1 MLGPVILAASRSD
14 RMRRLV
20 SAAPVTKPVV
30 DRFIPGE
37 TVDQI
42 VPIIRDLTDQ
52 GLELTMDVVGEDIT
66 TPAQAEAARDA
77 YLELID
83 RLKPLDLGT
92 RAEMSVKL
100 SMFGQALT
108 SPTTALNGGSSGPAS
123 AFHGGHELALENV
136 RPVVEAAAEIGTTV
150 TLDAEDHTT
159 LDSMF
164 AIHDELRKDFPQTG
178 CVIQAY
184 LFRTEADARRLAE
197 NGSRVR
203 LVKGAYKEPAEVAYQ
218 QRHEIDKAYVRI
230 LRTLMEG
237 EGYPMIGSHDPRLI
251 SIAQELAR
259 TAGRKLDEYEFQML
273 YGIRGDEHL
282 RLAAEGH
289 RMRVYTAYGTDWYG
303 YFMRRLAEKPANLRF
318 FARSMVSKG

>member
-14 RMRRLV
+14 RIRRLI
-20 SAAPVTKPVV
+20 SAAPVTRQVV
-30 DRFIPGE
+30 DRFIPGA
-37 TVDQI
+37 TVDEI
-42 VPIIRDLTDQ
+42 VPVVRELTDR

-66 TPAQAEAARDA
+66 TPEQAAAARDA
-77 YLELID
+77 YLELVD
-83 RLKPLDLGT
+83 RLKQLELGT
-92 RAEMSVKL
+92 RAELSVKL
-100 SMFGQALT
+100 SMFGQAL
-108 SPTTALNGGSSGPAS
+108 P
-123 AFHGGHELALENV
+123 GGHELALANV
-136 RPVVEAAAEIGTTV
+136 RPVVEAAAAIGTTV

-164 AIHDELRKDFPQTG
+164 AIHEELRKDFPQTG

-184 LFRTEADARRLAE
+184 LFRTEADARRLAG

-203 LVKGAYKEPAEVAYQ
+203 LVKGAYKEPAGVAHQ
-218 QRHEIDKAYVRI
+218 SKHEIDKAYVRI
-230 LRTLMEG
+230 LKVLMEG

-251 SIAQELAR
+251 SIAQELAHR
-259 TAGRKLDEYEFQML
+259 AGRKLDEYEFQML

-318 FARSMVSKG
+318 FARSLVTTG